1 LVAYFSKYKND
12 LSEDSKI
19 RLEKNPLRIL
29 DSKDEGD
36 KKLCVNAPKLTD
48 SLNESS
54 KTHFAEVTNL
64 LIANSQKL
72 IANSQKLIANPNLVR
87 GLDYY
92 NHTVFEFKSSSLGA
106 QDTIL
111 AGGRYDG
118 LVAQMG
124 GSPTP
129 AVGWG
134 AGIERL
140 MLLSEIAPKPREVT
154 VVILEDKA
162 QALSV
167 AQALRA
173 QGKIVEIAQ
182 ATNEDKA
189 FKKAKSSG
197 ATYIIKREGGN
208 LIQKNLN
215 TGEQTEISL

>member
-1 LVAYFSKYKND
+1 
-12 LSEDSKI
+12 
-19 RLEKNPLRIL
+19 
-29 DSKDEGD
+29 
-36 KKLCVNAPKLTD
+36 
-48 SLNESS
+48 
-54 KTHFAEVTNL
+54 
-64 LIANSQKL
+64 
-72 IANSQKLIANPNLVR
+72 
-87 GLDYY
+87 LDYY
-92 NHTVFEFKSSSLGA
+92 NHTVFEFKSADLGA

-140 MLLSEIAPKPREVT
+140 MLLAEIAPKTRQVT

-162 QALSV
+162 QALSI

-182 ATNEDKA
+182 QNNVGKA
-189 FKKAKSSG
+189 LKKADNIG
-197 ATYIIKREGGN
+197 ASFAILLNNDGKLVQRN
-208 LIQKNLN
+208 LK
-215 TGEQTEISL
+215 TGEQTDLNL